1 MIMKKIQ
8 HYSLAIFATVLI
20 LSACSED
27 FLDDQPLVNNVIE
40 NFYKTGND
48 AILAVNAA
56 YVPLEWE
63 FNNTYYNEWMFGD
76 VVSDDALKGGNGIND
91 ITDLFQLENFTATV
105 SNQILLEFYRA
116 QYQGIYRSDLA
127 IHYIPDIPVDDS
139 VMDQSVKNRLLGEA
153 RFLRAL
159 YYFRLVRIFGGV
171 PEVTTILDPSE
182 YKQARAP
189 RDSIYNL
196 IYNDLKFA
204 ATHLWLKS
212 RYSVEDLGRAT
223 KGAAQALLMKAY
235 LYNQQWDQAKTLGD
249 SIIASGEYDLEP
261 NYSNNFTLAGENGI
275 ESVFEIQ
282 YMEEPTSDYG
292 EGNGFTRG
300 TFNIIMQRTRANNQ
314 GWGFDHPTADL
325 INEYESGDPRK
336 AATIYDPDADVY
348 LGNGYHSRKY
358 AFEGYTLQHP
368 TRGPLNYK
376 VIRYA
381 DVLLMYAE
389 AACETNDL
397 ADAKDALEKVRN
409 RARAGNSSVLP
420 PFPYGNYSD
429 NQSDLR
435 KAIRHERRVEL
446 AMEGQRFFDL
456 VRWGVAADV
465 MNAYRDK
472 ESSVVKAYMA
482 PFEAGKNELFPIP
495 EVEINLSNNLLVQ
508 NPNY

>member
-1 MIMKKIQ
+1 MTMKRIQ
-8 HYSLAIFATVLI
+8 QYSLAILAGMLI
-20 LSACSED
+20 LASCSED
-27 FLDDQPLVNNVIE
+27 FLDKQPLVNNVIE

-63 FNNTYYNEWMFGD
+63 FNETYFNEWMFGD
-76 VVSDDALKGGNGIND
+76 VVSDDALKGGQDIND
-91 ITDLFQLENFTATV
+91 ITDLFQLENFTATA

-116 QYQGIYRSDLA
+116 QYQGIYRSNLA

-139 VMDQSVKNRLLGEA
+139 VMDQSTKNRLLGEA

-171 PEVTTILDPSE
+171 PKITAILDPDH

-189 RDSIYNL
+189 RDSIYDL

-204 ATHLWLKS
+204 SANLWLKS
-212 RYSVEDLGRAT
+212 RYAPGDLGRAT

-235 LYNQQWDQAKTLGD
+235 LYNQKWSEARALGD
-249 SIIASGEYDLEP
+249 SIIYSGEYALEQD
-261 NYSNNFTLAGENGI
+261 YSNNFTLAGENGV

-282 YMEEPTSDYG
+282 YMEEATSDYG

-300 TFNIIMQRTRANNQ
+300 TFNIIMQRTRNNNL
-314 GWGFDHPTADL
+314 GWGFDRPTTDL
-325 INEYESGDPRK
+325 INEYEPGDPRK

-358 AFEGYTLQHP
+358 ALDGYTLQHP

-397 ADAKDALEKVRN
+397 ADAKVALEQVRN
-409 RARAGNSSVLP
+409 RARTGNTSILP
-420 PFPYGNYSD
+420 PFPYGSYSD
-429 NQSDLR
+429 NQTDLR

-465 MNAYRDK
+465 MNTYREH
-472 ESSVVKAYMA
+472 ESDAVKNYMM
-482 PFEAGKNELFPIP
+482 PFKAGKHELFPIP
-495 EVEINLSNNLLVQ
+495 EVEINLSNNLLEQ
-508 NPNY
+508 NPGY